1 MLTFVYQ
8 AGDRKME
15 NSKNVS
21 FTITAVFLLLAAFA
35 ACKQLER
42 RTDMEPSHAVKIVET
57 DEGFLVA
64 EDDQKV
70 LFYQRRPRSLDGKYT
85 RADYVHPL
93 YGLDGQILTE
103 DFPADHPHHRGI
115 FWAWHQVYIGDKRVG
130 DSWSLLDISWDVYD
144 ARILTLDAESRAL
157 RVRVFWKSP
166 LWTDASGQQ
175 KPFVEETTTI
185 TVHPAQGDIRKI
197 DFEIS
202 LLALEDGVRIGGADN
217 KKEYGGFSARIK
229 LPDGMEFVGPAG
241 PVEPNLTPLP
251 AAPWM
256 DFSGDFD
263 GNGRVSGLAIL
274 SHKSNPGYP
283 HLWILRR
290 KRAMQNPVFPGREP
304 VALSRDKPVTLRYR
318 LIIHRGNVHN
328 LNLDHLQAEYN
339 RLDH

>member
-1 MLTFVYQ
+1 M
-8 AGDRKME
+8 G
-15 NSKNVS
+15 NSKSV
-21 FTITAVFLLLAAFA
+21 TLAVTAGLAVFA
-35 ACKQLER
+35 ACGGSIQMYKH
-42 RTDMEPSHAVKIVET
+42 TNTAVSHTIQIRKG
-57 DEGFLVA
+57 DEGFLFT
-64 EDDQKV
+64 EGEQKV

-115 FWAWHQVYIGDKRVG
+115 FWAWHQVYIGEKRVG
-130 DSWSLLDISWDVYD
+130 DSWSLINIQWDVYE
-144 ARILTLDAESRAL
+144 AQILTENAESRSL
-157 RVRVFWKSP
+157 RLRVFWKSP
-166 LWTDASGQQ
+166 LWTDASGEQ
-175 KPFVEETTTI
+175 KPFIDETTTI
-185 TVHPAQGDIRKI
+185 TVHRAESDIRKI
-197 DFEIS
+197 DFEIA
-202 LLALEDGVRIGGADN
+202 LIALEDGVRLGGADN

-263 GNGRVSGLAIL
+263 GNGKPTGLAIL
-274 SHKSNPGYP
+274 CHKSNPGYP

-304 VALSRDKPVTLRYR
+304 VTLSREKPLNLRYR

-328 LNLDHLQAEYN
+328 VNLDQLNAEYN
-339 RLDH
+339 AKNVSRWE